1 MSTPGSD
8 DIRRWSE
15 ELARDPSSFVFLQLG
30 EALRRRGQTELALK
44 VALRGLERHSHNAD
58 AHDLLARIAVDRK
71 ELERAFDEWDMVMRL
86 APGHAG
92 ALKGMGFVRFQERR
106 FEEAERLLSAAA
118 EADPADGRIKFAL
131 AMVREELQGKEA
143 GAGTGDSASGVESS
157 EPAEAPVAAAPAQV
171 SSLSSIAS
179 ASATGSPIPGP
190 NFSDARALF
199 HDIVSHG
206 QSALVLDANGFV
218 LAGSYTDRQGA
229 DVSEEIGA
237 NLSGV
242 SDEADRAVRHL
253 QLGDWSSIV
262 FETDAAT
269 VAMTPLPGGGLALV
283 AAERAT
289 PLGFVR
295 RLLERVGE
303 RARRWGEGQP

>member
-30 EALRRRGQTELALK
+30 EALRRRGQSDLALK

-58 AHDLLARIAVDRK
+58 AHDLLARIAADRK

-86 APGHAG
+86 QPGHPG

-106 FEEAERLLSAAA
+106 FEEAERYLAAA
-118 EADPADGRIKFAL
+118 SEADPTDGRIKFAL
-131 AMVREELQGKEA
+131 AMVREELA
-143 GAGTGDSASGVESS
+143 TRDSAVGTRH
-157 EPAEAPVAAAPAQV
+157 PAGETEGIVPTPAAPAAEPPV
-171 SSLSSIAS
+171 GAAAAAAEPAPS
-179 ASATGSPIPGP
+179 AESRAPSPG
-190 NFSDARALF
+190 FSDARTLF
-199 HDIVSHG
+199 HDVVSHG
-206 QSALVLDANGFV
+206 QSAMLLDANGFV

-229 DVSEEIGA
+229 DLSEEIGA

-242 SDEADRAVRHL
+242 SDEANRAVRHL

-283 AAERAT
+283 AADRAT
-289 PLGFVR
+289 PQGFVR

-303 RARRWGEGQP
+303 RARKWAEGQP